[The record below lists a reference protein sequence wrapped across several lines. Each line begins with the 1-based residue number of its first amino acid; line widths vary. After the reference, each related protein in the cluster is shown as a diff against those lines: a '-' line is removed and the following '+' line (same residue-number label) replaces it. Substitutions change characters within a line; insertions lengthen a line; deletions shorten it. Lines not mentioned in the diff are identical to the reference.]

1 MILQKTLSLLL
12 AGGGLGAAVVATP
25 SSPSVA
31 ATAAITN
38 AAKARAANEAFSAF
52 GRSVAIAGEFAFV
65 GEPSVGAG
73 GRGGGGRGG
82 APPAGVV
89 HVFRYSA
96 AGWKPNGELTSANSS
111 GGDGF
116 GVTVAAE
123 GTTLLVGQVRPAPVA
138 APAGGRGGATPA
150 GGRGAPAGP
159 PAPPPPDTAVG
170 SVQLFK
176 RGADMKYASAGKL
189 EGAKSGGAQF
199 GAALAV
205 VGDLALVGAP
215 GESNGGTVYA
225 FARAKDGSWSPAGT
239 LPAQGVVAGDRFGA
253 AIAIDG
259 NRVAVGAPSRK
270 VKGAAFIF
278 RREGGNWIQ
287 ESEQVAPATVPGN
300 AQFGAAVAV
309 NGDRVIVGAPATNF
323 AVPAANVTRD
333 SLFAMLTT
341 ARDANE
347 RTAIFEQMTALAQP
361 VGGRGA
367 PGGGRGGVAG
377 VTTGVVIA
385 FERASFGSWRQV
397 GSLAPFEFGNV
408 NFGSALSV
416 VGNELWIGAPGSDG
430 SGRIYRVMADKEG
443 GWSGMKKLGVD
454 TIEAGAQWAAAF
466 AVSGD
471 KAIVGMPGDGG
482 GGGTVAFMG
491 RTAAGDWTLKSLSMP
506 PVPPRY
512 AQVTGK
518 EVKCTDGK
526 VGDFECGSTGLLSYL
541 PISAIGGKRG
551 VNLSGSWGWTDPVT
565 GHDIAIIGRTDAAAF
580 VDVTDP
586 VHPKY
591 LGDLPRTKGANMSS
605 WREIKT
611 YKNYALIVSDG
622 SGDHHGIQIFD
633 LTKLR
638 NVTTPKRW
646 TEDAH
651 FDTGSIHDI
660 AVNEASGFAYA
671 VGTASGGER
680 CGGGSL
686 MINMKNPLKPEFAG
700 CFADV
705 GTGRARG
712 GYTHDILCVNY
723 KGPDARYKGHEICMA
738 SNETTVSIQDVTD
751 KKNVKVL
758 SHADYPTPGYTH
770 QGWFTEDQRYFF
782 MNDELDETGN
792 IGKSAEGT
800 RTMIFDVA
808 DLEQPVMKKE
818 YIGPTHASDHN
829 LYIKG
834 DRMYQSNYKAGLRI
848 LDVSDPL
855 NPKEIGYMDTNP
867 GENSAGFQGSW
878 NNYPFFKNG
887 SIGVVSIGEGLFM
900 VRDAPRKIVP

>member
-1 MILQKTLSLLL
+1 MILHKTLSVLL
-12 AGGGLGAAVVATP
+12 AGGGLGAAVIATP
-25 SSPSVA
+25 SSSPTTST
-31 ATAAITN
+31 TA
-38 AAKARAANEAFSAF
+38 RSANEAYTAF
-52 GRSVAIAGEFAFV
+52 GRSVAIAGDFAFV
-65 GEPSVGAG
+65 GEPSVTTG
-73 GRGGGGRGG
+73 GRGGGGGRGG

-89 HVFRYSA
+89 HVFRYGA
-96 AGWKPNGELTSANSS
+96 TGWKPNGELTAANSS

-138 APAGGRGGATPA
+138 APAGGRG
-150 GGRGAPAGP
+150 APAGP

-176 RGADMKYASAGKL
+176 RGADMKYTSAGKL
-189 EGAKSGGAQF
+189 EGAKAGGAQF

-205 VGDLALVGAP
+205 LGDLALVGAP
-215 GESNGGTVYA
+215 GESNGGTVYT
-225 FARAKDGSWSPAGT
+225 FTRAKDGSWSAAGT

-253 AIAIDG
+253 AIAIDA

-270 VKGAAFIF
+270 GKGAAYIF

-287 ESEQVAPATVPGN
+287 ESEQVAPPTVPGN
-300 AQFGAAVAV
+300 ALFGAAVAV

-333 SLFAMLTT
+333 SLFALLAT
-341 ARDANE
+341 AREASE

-367 PGGGRGGVAG
+367 PGGGRGGAAG

-397 GSLAPFEFGNV
+397 SSLAPFEFGNV
-408 NFGSALSV
+408 SFGSALNV

-430 SGRIYRVMADKEG
+430 SGRIYRAMADKDG

-454 TIEAGAQWAAAF
+454 TVESGAQWAAAF

-482 GGGTVAFMG
+482 GGGTVAFMA
-491 RTAAGDWTLKSLSMP
+491 RTTAGDWTLKSLNMP

-518 EVKCTDGK
+518 EVKCVDGK

-638 NVTTPKRW
+638 NVTAPRRW

-651 FDTGSIHDI
+651 FDAGSIHDI
-660 AVNEASGFAYA
+660 AVNEASGYAYA

-705 GTGRARG
+705 GTGRQKT
-712 GYTHDILCVNY
+712 GYTHDILCVMY

-770 QGWFTEDQRYFF
+770 QGWFTEDQRYFY

-800 RTMIFDVA
+800 RTLIFDVA

-829 LYIKG
+829 LYVKG

>member
-1 MILQKTLSLLL
+1 MILSKTLAVLL
-12 AGGGLGAAVVATP
+12 AGGGLGAAVVAAPTSNP
-25 SSPSVA
+25 ADSSSS
-31 ATAAITN
+31 
-38 AAKARAANEAFSAF
+38 RAASDAYTAF
-52 GRSVAIAGEFAFV
+52 GRSVAIAGDFAFV
-65 GEPSVGAG
+65 GEPSVGGG

-82 APPAGVV
+82 ANPAGIV
-89 HVFRYSA
+89 HVFRYTVGA
-96 AGWKPNGELTSANSS
+96 WKPAGELTSAHSTS
-111 GGDGF
+111 GDGF
-116 GVTVAAE
+116 GMSVAAE
-123 GTTLLVGQVRPAPVA
+123 GTTLMVGQVRPAPVA
-138 APAGGRGGATPA
+138 APAGGRGGPGGA

-159 PAPPPPDTAVG
+159 PAPPPADTAVG

-176 RGADMKYASAGKL
+176 RGADMKYTAAGTLTGSSAG
-189 EGAKSGGAQF
+189 GSQF
-199 GAALAV
+199 GAAMAV
-205 VGDLALVGAP
+205 AGDIALVGAP
-215 GESNGGTVYA
+215 GEPNGGTVYVY
-225 FARAKDGSWSPAGT
+225 ARAKDGSWSAAGS
-239 LPAQGVVAGDRFGA
+239 LPAQGVAAGDHFGA

-259 NRVAVGAPSRK
+259 NRVAVGAPTRK
-270 VKGAAFIF
+270 GKGVAYIF
-278 RREGGNWIQ
+278 RRDGATWIQ
-287 ESEQVAPATVPGN
+287 ESEQVAPATVPVN

-309 NGDRVIVGAPATNF
+309 KGDRVIVGAPAANF

-333 SLFAMLTT
+333 SLFAALAVAATP
-341 ARDANE
+341 AE
-347 RTAIFEQMTALAQP
+347 RTAIFERMTALVTP
-361 VGGRGA
+361 TGGRGGQGGG
-367 PGGGRGGVAG
+367 GGGRGNAG

-397 GSLAPFEFGNV
+397 GSLAPFEFSNV
-408 NFGSALSV
+408 NFGTAISV

-430 SGRIYRVMADKEG
+430 SGRIYRLTADKDG

-454 TIEAGAQWAAAF
+454 TIETGALWAASF

-482 GGGTVAFMG
+482 GGGTVAFLG
-491 RTAAGDWTLKSLSMP
+491 RSATSDWSLKSMSMP
-506 PVPPRY
+506 PIPPRY
-512 AQVTGK
+512 AKVTGK
-518 EVKCTDGK
+518 EAKCVDGK
-526 VGDFECGSTGLLSYL
+526 VGDFECSSTGLLSYL

-551 VNLSGSWGWTDPVT
+551 VSLSGSWGWTDPVT
-565 GHDIAIIGRTDAAAF
+565 GHDIALIGRTDATAF

-586 VHPKY
+586 VNPKY

-638 NVTTPKRW
+638 NVSTPRRW

-651 FDTGSIHDI
+651 FDAGSIHDI
-660 AVNEASGFAYA
+660 AVNEASGYAYA

-705 GTGRARG
+705 GAGR
-712 GYTHDILCVNY
+712 GYTHDILCVMY
-723 KGPDARYKGHEICMA
+723 KGPDKRYTGHEICMA
-738 SNETTVSIQDVTD
+738 SNEKTVSIQDVTD
-751 KKNVKVL
+751 KKNPKVL
-758 SHADYPTPGYTH
+758 SNADYPTPGYTH

-782 MNDELDETGN
+782 MNDETDETGN

-808 DLEQPVMKKE
+808 DLEQPVMKRE

-829 LYIKG
+829 LYVKG
-834 DRMYQSNYKAGLRI
+834 DRMYQSNYRAGLRI
-848 LDVSDPL
+848 LDISDPL
-855 NPKEIGYMDTNP
+855 NPREIGYMDTNP
-867 GENSAGFQGSW
+867 GENTPGFQGSW